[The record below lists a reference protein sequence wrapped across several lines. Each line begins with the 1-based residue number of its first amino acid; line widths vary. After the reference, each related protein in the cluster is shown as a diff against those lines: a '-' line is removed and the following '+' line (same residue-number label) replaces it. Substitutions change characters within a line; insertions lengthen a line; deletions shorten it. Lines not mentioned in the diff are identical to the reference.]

1 MNVATILGKA
11 KKIAQAPALL
21 KAGSEA
27 KQGLL
32 DGATD
37 IATSVLSK
45 QGLATGA
52 LALTAGTMIAHKKGA
67 ISTDEMKDAAGII
80 GLTGATLAGLAL
92 GGKGASR
99 LIRKARGLG
108 EKTLRGTAV
117 DNFANNLRPDP
128 FNTKKHF
135 SFYQGGALGQAGA
148 IAEEAIRGTHRIG
161 SRFFSRKDSIASR
174 MAGINKLEY
183 KLLNDTD
190 IILRESE
197 GEIQRLIN
205 TPITKQFTQKVQQ
218 IEVNKVVKG
227 ANEAVQV
234 MFAQLTNNYSNAF
247 MYTGKGKRG
256 LETFMKEFVSKT
268 SYSDLVK
275 QANASGMGEEALNN
289 LIKVQGSKNI
299 STYLK
304 VANRGMRQGGDA
316 LRNIQFDNRSYKL
329 FSDMNEGVIGKK
341 AMIEEATSIFGKN
354 AVKRLKNGSVQ
365 IIFSPQHKSNI
376 DWGGFAGTMVW
387 NPAKAHRSK
396 IIMMGDDL
404 RDLWGMNFGK
414 DVLNVSEIKTISI
427 PKILKEVKLNKVIEE
442 TGGKVAKR
450 YKQKVLPEDITTIQ
464 RKMKMRGEDWDRA
477 MVMRDKYAE
486 SLKLS
491 ASLDD
496 NLEFFGTR
504 IGAVLGAATPV
515 GVYALAVDD

>member
-1 MNVATILGKA
+1 MNIATILGKA

-37 IATSVLSK
+37 IATSVASK
-45 QGLATGA
+45 EGLATGA
-52 LALTAGTMIAHKKGA
+52 LALTAGTMIAHEKGA
-67 ISTDEMKDAAGII
+67 VSTDDLKSAATAI
-80 GLTGATLAGLAL
+80 GVTGATLAGLAL

-99 LIRKARGLG
+99 LIRNARGLG
-108 EKTLRGTAV
+108 SKSFKETGV
-117 DNFANNLRPDP
+117 DLFSNNLRPDP
-128 FNTKKHF
+128 FNVKKHF
-135 SFYQGGALGQAGA
+135 SFYKGGALGQAGS
-148 IAEEAIRGTHRIG
+148 ITEEAVRGAQRIG

-190 IILRESE
+190 MILRESE
-197 GEIQRLIN
+197 GQIQKLMD
-205 TPITKQFTQKVQQ
+205 TPLDKVFTQKVQQ
-218 IEVNKVVKG
+218 LEVKKVVKN
-227 ANEAVQV
+227 ANNAVQI

-256 LETFMKEFVSKT
+256 LETFMKEFVSET
-268 SYSDLVK
+268 SYKDLVK
-275 QANASGMGEEALNN
+275 QAQVSGMGKEALNN
-289 LIKVQGSKNI
+289 LIKVQGADNI
-299 STYLK
+299 STYLQ
-304 VANRGMRQGGDA
+304 VNTRGMRQGGDA

-329 FSDMNEGVIGKK
+329 FSDMNEGAIGKGD
-341 AMIEEATSIFGKN
+341 MIKEATSIFGKN
-354 AVKRLKNGSVQ
+354 AVKRLKNGNVQ
-365 IIFSPQHKSNI
+365 ILFSPQHKSNI

-387 NPAKAHRSK
+387 NPKDPKK
-396 IIMMGDDL
+396 ILMMGDDL

-414 DVLNVSEIKTISI
+414 DVLNMSEIKSISI
-427 PKILKEVKLNKVIEE
+427 PKILKEVELK
-442 TGGKVAKR
+442 KVADTTADKTVRR
-450 YKQKVLPEDITTIQ
+450 YKQKVLPEETTTIQ
-464 RKMKMRGEDWDRA
+464 RKMKMRGEDWNRA
-477 MVMRDKYAE
+477 MAMRDKYAE
-486 SLKLS
+486 SLKYS

-504 IGAVLGAATPV
+504 IGAVLGAATPI

>member
-1 MNVATILGKA
+1 MNIATILGKA

-27 KQGLL
+27 REGLL
-32 DGATD
+32 NGASD
-37 IATSVLSK
+37 IATSVASK
-45 QGLATGA
+45 EGLATGA
-52 LALTAGTMIAHKKGA
+52 LALTAGTMIAHEKGA
-67 ISTDEMKDAAGII
+67 VSTDNLKSAATAIGI
-80 GLTGATLAGLAL
+80 TGATLAGLAM

-108 EKTLRGTAV
+108 DKTFRGTSV
-117 DNFANNLRPDP
+117 DLFANNLRPDH

-135 SFYQGGALGQAGA
+135 SFYKGGAGGQAGA
-148 IAEEAIRGTHRIG
+148 IAEEAIRGTQRIG
-161 SRFFSRKDSIASR
+161 SRFFSKKDSIASR

-197 GEIQRLIN
+197 GEIQRLMN
-205 TPITKQFTQKVQQ
+205 TPITKGFTQKAQQ
-218 IEVNKVVKG
+218 LEVNKVVKG
-227 ANEAVQV
+227 ANNAVQV

-256 LETFMKEFVSKT
+256 LETFMKEFVSET
-268 SYSDLVK
+268 SYKDLVK
-275 QANASGMGEEALNN
+275 QAQVSGMGKEALNN
-289 LIKVQGSKNI
+289 LIKVQGADNI

-304 VANRGMRQGGDA
+304 VQNRGMRQGGDA

-329 FSDMNEGVIGKK
+329 FSDMNEGAIKK
-341 AMIEEATSIFGKN
+341 TDMVKEAKAIFGEK
-354 AVKRLKNGSVQ
+354 AVKRLRNGNVQ
-365 IIFSPQHKSNI
+365 ILFSPQHKSNI

-387 NPAKAHRSK
+387 NPKDPK
-396 IIMMGDDL
+396 KMIMMGDDL

-414 DVLNVSEIKTISI
+414 DVLNVSEIKSISI
-427 PKILKEVKLNKVIEE
+427 PKILKEVELNKVVKEV
-442 TGGKVAKR
+442 GDKPRPR
-450 YKQKVLPEDITTIQ
+450 YKQSALPEDITTIQ
-464 RKMKMRGEDWDRA
+464 RKMKMRGEDWERA
-477 MVMRDKYAE
+477 MAMRDKYADA
-486 SLKLS
+486 LKYS